1 MKAKT
6 KNKIL
11 EDVERSKE
19 DAFFS
24 LNNKRYK
31 SLEYTKDYV
40 TKTKLSLSK
49 ARDDQE
55 IKLMKVEDK
64 LQSASKEKRSELKA
78 ELNNHYTAVKIIEKS
93 IDMYEPKTSYYRLRH
108 NNSSS
113 NQKLAKQYI
122 KTENKFIGKTLHNRN
137 IDFQT
142 ISALRKHSS

>member
-11 EDVERSKE
+11 EDVERSQE

-24 LNNKRYK
+24 LNNKRYNA
-31 SLEYTKDYV
+31 LEYTKEFV
-40 TKTKLSLSK
+40 GKTKLSLSK

-55 IKLMKVEDK
+55 IKLMKVESK
-64 LQSASKEKRSELKA
+64 LKSAPKEKRSELKA
-78 ELNNHYTAVKIIEKS
+78 KQNNLKTAVEHLEKG

-108 NNSSS
+108 DNS
-113 NQKLAKQYI
+113 NTKQKLAEQYI
-122 KTENKFIGKTLHNRN
+122 KTDNKFIGEILHERKV
-137 IDFQT
+137 DFQT